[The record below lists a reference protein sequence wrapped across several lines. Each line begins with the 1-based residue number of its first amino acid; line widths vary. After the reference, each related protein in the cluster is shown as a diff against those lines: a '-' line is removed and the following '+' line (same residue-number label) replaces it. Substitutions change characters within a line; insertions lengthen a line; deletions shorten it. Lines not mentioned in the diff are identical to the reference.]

1 MVNIYI
7 YTSREGLRERAEAS
21 LGRERMR
28 LQTLFHCFETH
39 VADANH
45 TAGSLSRMFCNTS
58 PFISSNHG
66 VVRCVLVLLIL
77 NVDDDDDDEENE
89 EVSASAIVVEIEK
102 NKNQKKLKDNTLW
115 LTLHGCI
122 YYVITQSSHV
132 DFLLLLLFFYFFIY
146 KYNCLNFATC
156 VIYYFY
162 YFLYI

>member
-1 MVNIYI
+1 M
-7 YTSREGLRERAEAS
+7 RERAEAS
-21 LGRERMR
+21 LGRERIR

-102 NKNQKKLKDNTLW
+102 TKNQKKTKRQYALAYSSRLHLLCNNTVQPR
-115 LTLHGCI
+115 GFF
-122 YYVITQSSHV
+122 YYYY
-132 DFLLLLLFFYFFIY
+132 YFFI
-146 KYNCLNFATC
+146 
-156 VIYYFY
+156 
-162 YFLYI
+162 FLYINIIV